1 MSMPSKLKGVVS
13 ESLRLMNECAKIPW
27 IHLPFD
33 NANTSNSLYADN
45 PSLLNVLDND
55 SLIKRVVFRY
65 GDTNFDALLLVGE
78 DRACYKLICKEDGRD
93 KVVL

>member
-1 MSMPSKLKGVVS
+1 MGAFMGMMPSLLHFQR
-13 ESLRLMNECAKIPW
+13 SLFECAKIPW

-55 SLIKRVVFRY
+55 SLIKPVVFRY

-78 DRACYKLICKEDGRD
+78 DRSCYKLICEEDGWL
-93 KVVL
+93 VL

>member
-1 MSMPSKLKGVVS
+1 
-13 ESLRLMNECAKIPW
+13 MNECANIPW

-78 DRACYKLICKEDGRD
+78 DRVCYKLICEEDGRD

>member
-1 MSMPSKLKGVVS
+1 
-13 ESLRLMNECAKIPW
+13 MNECANIPW

-78 DRACYKLICKEDGRD
+78 DRSCYKLICEEDGRD